1 MSFDVHLKDFKNK
14 KFPNIVVLHG
24 EEPYFID
31 KLEAAIEENSLTES
45 EKSFNQT
52 IFYGK
57 ESDAMSITDTAR
69 RYPMMAERQ
78 VVILR
83 EAQEMK
89 GLSDLANYLEKPSP
103 TTLFVVCHKHK
114 KLDERTKFAKNLKA
128 SGALIF
134 ESKKIYENQVADFI
148 INYLAPKKLRI
159 DQVTANLI
167 GAHLGVDLAKIAN
180 ELDKLALNLPAQTGI
195 TAKHVEEFIGISK
208 DYNIFELQKAL
219 GTKDILQATKIA
231 NYFAVNSKKHPLVMT
246 ISGLFTFFLKLWQLK
261 FIENKSENEILVAL
275 ELRGAWFLKDYSIA
289 AKNYSLPKVSQILS
303 ILADFDLRSKGVG
316 SSQPEEELVREL
328 VWLILH

>member
-1 MSFDVHLKDFKNK
+1 MTFETYLKDFKNK
-14 KFPNIVVLHG
+14 KFPNIVVMHG

-31 KLEAAIEENSLTES
+31 RLEAAIEANALSES

-89 GLSDLANYLEKPSP
+89 GLSDLANYIEKPSP
-103 TTLFVVCHKHK
+103 TTLLVICHKHK

-134 ESKKIYENQVADFI
+134 ESKKIYDNQVADFI

-180 ELDKLALNLPAQTGI
+180 ELDKLALNLPEQTGI
-195 TAKHVEEFIGISK
+195 TAKHVEEYIGISK

-246 ISGLFTFFLKLWQLK
+246 ISGLFAFFLKIWQLK
-261 FIENKSENEILVAL
+261 FIETKSENEILAAL

-303 ILADFDLRSKGVG
+303 ILADFDCRSKGIG
-316 SSQPEEELVREL
+316 SQQAEEELVREL